1 MASEPICKVGNDS
14 TDMGGNNMATLKS
27 KHTSYGL
34 VEVRDSSISGWF
46 ALYINGE
53 MKEQS
58 ADLGY
63 IMRQYDK
70 Y

>member
-1 MASEPICKVGNDS
+1 MV
-14 TDMGGNNMATLKS
+14 LKS
-27 KHTSYGL
+27 KRTGYGL
-34 VEVRDSSISGWF
+34 IEIRNSSVSGWY

-53 MKEQS
+53 LKEQS

-63 IMRQYDK
+63 IQRQYDR

>member
-1 MASEPICKVGNDS
+1 
-14 TDMGGNNMATLKS
+14 MATLKS
-27 KHTSYGL
+27 KNTGYGF
-34 VEVRDSSISGWF
+34 VEIRESSIAGWY

-53 MKEQS
+53 LKEQS

-63 IMRQYDK
+63 IQSQYEK

>member
-1 MASEPICKVGNDS
+1 
-14 TDMGGNNMATLKS
+14 MATLKS
-27 KHTSYGL
+27 KRTSYGL
-34 VEVRDSSISGWF
+34 IEIRDSSILGWY

-53 MKEQS
+53 LKEQS

-63 IMRQYDK
+63 IQRQFDK